1 MTRYQRIN
9 LMNASFIQDPRPVD
23 ESCGCYTCKNFSRA
37 YIRHLITSKEIL
49 AASLLSIHNLFTL
62 INLTKEIR
70 RAILSNRFQEF
81 ADNFLAKSQAA
92 DQNNDTPSSLD
103 N

>member
-1 MTRYQRIN
+1 MTRYQRLN
-9 LMNASFIQDPRPVD
+9 LMNASFTQDPRPVD

-70 RAILSNRFQEF
+70 EAILSNQFQLYAE
-81 ADNFLAKSQAA
+81 NFLDKFQAA
-92 DQNNDTPSSLD
+92 NNNINGDLSS
-103 N
+103 